1 MLAGR
6 KMNVRFIFGI
16 ALTTLCHNGVEVE
29 DIALPRMDLDT
40 LRRTPAYPFGE
51 AAHYLGL
58 PTSTLRSWC
67 VGQGYL
73 STKGKPMRF
82 RHVIDLDGAP
92 SEGLSFLNMV
102 EAHVLTAIRRSYGV
116 ALPKIRDSLE
126 FVALKLQ
133 IRRPLASAVFQTNG
147 VDLFVEEFGSL
158 LNVTKDGQV
167 EIADMMRA
175 HLRRV
180 KFDAHGIPIK
190 LYPFTRK
197 NVSPIDAAP
206 SPVEM
211 DPRIAFGRPV
221 LVGRSVPT
229 AVLADRFKAGDTLSE
244 LAADYDTSTDKIEEA
259 IRCELDRREAA

>member
-1 MLAGR
+1 VSR
-6 KMNVRFIFGI
+6 I
-16 ALTTLCHNGVEVE
+16 
-29 DIALPRMDLDT
+29 DLDT

-67 VGQGYL
+67 VGQGYT

-82 RHVIDLDGAP
+82 RNVIDLDGEP
-92 SEGLSFLNMV
+92 TEGLSFLNLV
-102 EAHVLTAIRRSYGV
+102 EAHVLAAIRRSHGV
-116 ALPKIRDSLE
+116 ALPKIRASLE
-126 FVALKLQ
+126 FVANKLKVK
-133 IRRPLASAVFQTNG
+133 RPLASAEFQTNG

-158 LNVTKDGQV
+158 LNVAKDGQV
-167 EIADMMRA
+167 EMADLMRVY
-175 HLRRV
+175 LRRI
-180 KFDAHGIPIK
+180 KRDEHGVPIK

-197 NVSPIDAAP
+197 NISPLDAAP

-229 AVLADRFKAGDTLSE
+229 AVLADRFKAGDALSV
-244 LAADYDTSTDKIEEA
+244 LAKDYDTSTEGIEEA
-259 IRCELDRREAA
+259 IRCEIDRRKAA